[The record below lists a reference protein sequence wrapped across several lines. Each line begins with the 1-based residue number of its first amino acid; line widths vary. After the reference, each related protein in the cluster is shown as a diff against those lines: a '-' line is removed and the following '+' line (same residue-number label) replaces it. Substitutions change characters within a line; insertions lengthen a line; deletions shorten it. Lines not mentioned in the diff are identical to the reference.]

1 MVLNG
6 VGAGAITVRNGGA
19 GIVRAITVRN
29 GGGNPGWPG
38 RNGRGQ
44 RLGSN
49 HVTAFLN
56 DKGHMDKGYMDKEY
70 MNELTWLKS
79 KSVSAPP
86 SLRTRMF
93 MWIPGSSSRTCTL

>member
-1 MVLNG
+1 M
-6 VGAGAITVRNGGA
+6 
-19 GIVRAITVRN
+19 
-29 GGGNPGWPG
+29 
-38 RNGRGQ
+38 
-44 RLGSN
+44 
-49 HVTAFLN
+49 
-56 DKGHMDKGYMDKEY
+56 DKGYVDKGYMDKEY